1 MRFLKTLTLNRRA
14 IYDDRLAITTIDSI
28 VMNTPKN
35 LLIPKGVESDRPGSP
50 TNGMIRYNTDT
61 NQFEGYQAGAWRQFR
76 FKEATN
82 IIFQTNLGVGDDTEV
97 DFGPLTPDPFTYS
110 AANGVTWDSAQIAQN
125 ILVINETIW
134 QVPGAGKDYTIV
146 QKPTGPG
153 GASETYVRFAIPIAL
168 GRPVY
173 VVHNIGQ

>member
-14 IYDDRLAITTIDSI
+14 IYDDRLAINTAGEV
-28 VMNTPKN
+28 VMNTPTN
-35 LLIPKGVESDRPGSP
+35 LLLPKGNTAALPASP
-50 TNGMIRYNTDT
+50 VDGMIRYNSQTG
-61 NQFEGYQAGAWRQFR
+61 QFQGRQGGAWRDFR

-82 IIFQTNLGVGDDTEV
+82 IVFQTNLGVGDDVET
-97 DFGPLTPDPFTYS
+97 DFGPLSPDPFLYS
-110 AANGVTWDSAQIAQN
+110 AESGVTWDAVQIAQN

-134 QVPGAGKDYTIV
+134 QVPGASQDFIIV
-146 QKPTGPG
+146 QNPTGPG
-153 GASETYVRFAIPIAL
+153 GASETYIRFNIAIAA

>member
-14 IYDDRLAITTIDSI
+14 IYDDRLAITTLDSI

-35 LLIPKGVESDRPGSP
+35 LLIPKGVESNRPGSP

-82 IIFQTNLGVGDDTEV
+82 IIFQTNLSVGNDVET
-97 DFGPLTPDPFTYS
+97 DFGPLSPDPFLYS
-110 AANGVTWDSAQIAQN
+110 SANGVTWDAAQIAQN

-134 QVPGAGKDYTIV
+134 QVPGAGKDYIIV
-146 QKPTGPG
+146 QKPTGPL
-153 GASETYVRFAIPIAL
+153 GANETYIRFAIPIAL